1 MVNAGVENIVDDTMG
16 PMVPEN
22 FLCWQKEIKGLR
34 GRLTDEIKLKGD
46 MIYSSFLQ
54 TGTVQ
59 GQGHYL
65 VKTRHNIKC
74 S

>member
-1 MVNAGVENIVDDTMG
+1 MYAVCTIMVYYGFVQVFYYCI
-16 PMVPEN
+16 
-22 FLCWQKEIKGLR
+22 IKGLR
-34 GRLTDEIKLKGD
+34 GRLTDVIKLKGD

-65 VKTRHNIKC
+65 VKHDII
-74 S
+74 